1 MGKGEVA
8 SERNGL
14 EFPQSCSLTVV
25 ELETEEP
32 GEIGRVGTGWV
43 HLPLLHSLVFLHCF
57 SSLAFSVLLDDHSKT
72 M

>member
-14 EFPQSCSLTVV
+14 EFPQSWSLTAV

-32 GEIGRVGTGWV
+32 GEIGRVGTGV
-43 HLPLLHSLVFLHCF
+43 GY
-57 SSLAFSVLLDDHSKT
+57 T
-72 M
+72 